1 MKDLIFCGFISLR
14 NKINKESKK
23 AIKELSNMG
32 CELIMST
39 GDNALNSIGTGF
51 EVGLLD
57 SNKKFV
63 INSSNG
69 LKNNIKK
76 YSLILKII

>member
-1 MKDLIFCGFISLR
+1 MK

-32 CELIMST
+32 CELIMSN
-39 GDNALNSIGTGF
+39 GDNALNSIGTRF

-57 SNKKFV
+57 SNKKLFLLDLDEKRKQAY
-63 INSSNG
+63 I
-69 LKNNIKK
+69 NNI
-76 YSLILKII
+76 YRPTSYDFEIL